1 MCSKSSDDVVTS
13 ISGNVIVWFSAISK
27 PQQHDWSLGRRSS
40 IISRTVESVSICT
53 LGVTGAILG
62 GALGGELVTTVGFI
76 NTVVAILGS
85 TSNGG
90 FVPTTTKH
98 TMY

>member
-53 LGVTGAILG
+53 LGVTGAIVG
-62 GALGGELVTTVGFI
+62 GVVITTVMLDA
-76 NTVVAILGS
+76 TGS
-85 TSNGG
+85 TSAN
-90 FVPTTTKH
+90 VQLISHLLLKVKNN
-98 TMY
+98 YLC